1 MSDPPVSVIVPVYN
15 GELFLAR
22 ALESIFAQQLQ
33 PAEVIVVDDGS
44 TDGTARVAR
53 SFAGAEYIYQPN
65 QGTGAACNTALARAR
80 GEFIAFLDHDD
91 LWTRDKLRVQIDYM
105 LGHPPVGYTLARMRN
120 FLEPGV
126 ERPRWLGEREL
137 TEDQACY
144 GPGTLVVRRA
154 IFDQIGV
161 FDVRYRITSDYAWLM
176 RAKAA
181 GVPMAV
187 LPNTLLLRRIHDSNQ
202 SHSLEAIRRER
213 FLMLKRAIGDSHN
226 RVAAAPTDDRRL
238 DI

>member
-15 GELFLAR
+15 GERFLAR

-65 QGTGAACNTALARAR
+65 QGTGAACNAALARAR

-91 LWTRDKLRVQIDYM
+91 LWTPDKLRVQIDYM
-105 LGHPPVGYTLARMRN
+105 LGRPPVGYTLARMRN

-126 ERPRWLGEREL
+126 ERPCWLSEREL

-154 IFDQIGV
+154 IIDRIGV
-161 FDVRYRITSDYAWLM
+161 FDLRYRITSDYEWLM

-202 SHSLEAIRRER
+202 CHELEAIRRER
-213 FLMLKRAIGDSHN
+213 FLMLKTAIRNGHN
-226 RVAAAPTDDRRL
+226 RVVAAPAGDRRL
-238 DI
+238 DP